1 MSTRSAQSSPG
12 TGRPSGKLPMMPRLS
27 ALVAWFVSRSTLSAL
42 VIYLETESTGL
53 EFADRPVGIFTRL
66 SVVAMCELAI
76 LLFLSR
82 HDATSRFWR
91 SPSAFYLFNP
101 LTLHMFLVLD
111 TRSFVLGALLAVSF
125 HIVESRN
132 VRTSGV
138 WLGISVAIEPSF
150 LLAAIGPIMFV
161 FLRRSRV
168 PHETRDFVTYVLGG
182 FVATLSL
189 RALAENTTSIEQ
201 IWAGIGFTALLES
214 AEIFIAFETLVPSL
228 GFAVFLLF
236 LKHVGHKD
244 LAVLVVLPMLCSL
257 LVTTEALALGIALV
271 IALRLAIQPYGNLV
285 WIVSSAMTWLIT
297 LIAVSDNQTS
307 WRADY
312 QFIWQDLLHFSE
324 AGAAFALILVL
335 TKHSLLQSPYRKI
348 ASRNVLILIAGD
360 SGTGKDTLSENLA
373 KLLGSNLTAQISGD
387 DYHRWPRAS
396 LNWNYTTHLNVSSN
410 YLSRF
415 CQDVLVLVSGNS
427 VARATYNH
435 ASGRF
440 QPASHFSS
448 KPFVVASGLH
458 ALRFRHLNERAE
470 LTVYLE
476 MSENLRTTFKIARD
490 TESRNHTL
498 DSVTQT
504 LKKRAPDS
512 RKFVDP
518 QSTSADLVV
527 TISSRQETDTRDVSQ
542 ILGFTSLPMPFDDK
556 LIGLLQMVLGLDVRQ
571 HYWDGG
577 RRTLQIRGFAETNL
591 YSTCFRQLQPVFS
604 SLSLIT
610 DDWANG
616 PQGLIQ
622 FISALYLAE
631 NLKTGRL

>member
-1 MSTRSAQSSPG
+1 MSTRSAQNSPG
-12 TGRPSGKLPMMPRLS
+12 TGEPSGKIPMTPRLS
-27 ALVAWFVSRSTLSAL
+27 ALVAWFVSRSALSAL
-42 VIYLETESTGL
+42 VILLETESTGL
-53 EFADRPVGIFTRL
+53 EFADRPAGMFTRL
-66 SVVAMCELAI
+66 SVVVMCELAI

-111 TRSFVLGALLAVSF
+111 TRSFLLGALLAVSF
-125 HIVESRN
+125 RIVESRKL
-132 VRTSGV
+132 RTSGV
-138 WLGISVAIEPSF
+138 WLGVSVAIDPSF
-150 LLAAIGPIMFV
+150 ILAAIGPIMHF

-168 PHETRDFVTYVLGG
+168 PHETRDFVTYFLGG
-182 FVATLSL
+182 FFATLAL
-189 RALAENTTSIEQ
+189 RALAENTMPIEQ
-201 IWAGIGFTALLES
+201 IWTGIGFTALLNS
-214 AEIFIAFETLVPSL
+214 AEVFIAFETLVPSL

-236 LKHVGHKD
+236 LKNVDSKD

-257 LVTTEALALGIALV
+257 LLTTEVLAFGIALV
-271 IALRLAIQPYGNLV
+271 IALRLAIQPYGSLV

-297 LIAVSDNQTS
+297 LIAVSESQTS
-307 WRADY
+307 WWAGY
-312 QFIWQDLLHFSE
+312 QFIWQDLLDFSQ
-324 AGAAFALILVL
+324 AGAALALILVL
-335 TKHSLLQSPYRKI
+335 TKHSLLNSPYRRI

-373 KLLGSNLTAQISGD
+373 KLLGGKLTTQISGD
-387 DYHRWPRAS
+387 DYHRWPRSS
-396 LNWNYTTHLNVSSN
+396 LNWNYTTHLNVTSN
-410 YLSRF
+410 HLSRF
-415 CQDVLVLVSGNS
+415 CQDVFVLVSGNS
-427 VARATYNH
+427 VAKATYNH

-476 MSENLRTTFKIARD
+476 MSENLRTTFKISRD

-498 DSVTQT
+498 NSVTQT

-512 RKFVDP
+512 RKFVAP
-518 QSTSADLVV
+518 QAMWADLVV
-527 TISSRQETDTRDVSQ
+527 TISSRQETDTRAVSQ
-542 ILGFTSLPMPFDDK
+542 ILEFTSLPMPFDDK
-556 LIGLLQMVLGLDVRQ
+556 LIKLLQMVLGLDVRQ
-571 HYWDGG
+571 HHWEGG
-577 RRTLQIRGFAETNL
+577 RRTLQIRGLTESNL
-591 YSTCFRQLQPVFS
+591 YSACFRQLQPVLS

-616 PQGLIQ
+616 PQGVVQ

-631 NLKTGRL
+631 NLKAGRL